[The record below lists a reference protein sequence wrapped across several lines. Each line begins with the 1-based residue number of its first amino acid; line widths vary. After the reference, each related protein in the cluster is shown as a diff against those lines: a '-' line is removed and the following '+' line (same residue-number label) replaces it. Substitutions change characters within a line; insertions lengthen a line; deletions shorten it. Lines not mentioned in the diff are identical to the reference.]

1 MHSYYFIDRRSR
13 DADRLGWK
21 ENHAIL
27 VVAKNELEA
36 RELAAND
43 AGEEGPQP
51 WLSNNRSC
59 CKEIGP
65 ADAPSR
71 IMMRQR
77 AS

>member
-1 MHSYYFIDRRSR
+1 MHYYYIIDRRAR
-13 DADRLGWK
+13 DANQLGWE

-43 AGEEGPQP
+43 AGEEGPKP
-51 WLSNNRSC
+51 WLDNKRSLA
-59 CKEIGP
+59 KEIGP
-65 ADAPSR
+65 ADTPSR